1 MSFLY
6 RTAITFGF
14 MLTPLLAQADAG
26 ADVKSTEA
34 PLLSTQ
40 ELTSL
45 TKRCPQEIEALHE
58 KRQNVPRE
66 LAREFSVMLGAAS
79 DECLKLQKVVEYLQ
93 VGARIKDN
101 YLTHIKKAQA
111 AASQEA
117 GLSPD
122 ETLGAELQT
131 ETKEFND
138 DAIESAPL
146 AGGPED
152 EALD

>member
-1 MSFLY
+1 MSLLY

-14 MLTPLLAQADAG
+14 MLAPLLVHAEG
-26 ADVKSTEA
+26 GTEVKSTET
-34 PLLSTQ
+34 PPISTQ
-40 ELTSL
+40 ELVNL
-45 TKRCPQEIEALHE
+45 TKRCPQKIEALHE
-58 KRQNVPRE
+58 KRQNIPRE

-93 VGARIKDN
+93 VGARIRDH

-111 AASQEA
+111 AASQEG

-146 AGGPED
+146 ASGPED